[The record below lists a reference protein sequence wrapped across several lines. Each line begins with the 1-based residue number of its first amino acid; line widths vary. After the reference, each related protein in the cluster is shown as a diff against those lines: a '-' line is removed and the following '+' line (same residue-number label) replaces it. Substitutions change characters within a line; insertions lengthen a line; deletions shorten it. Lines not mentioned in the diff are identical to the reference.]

1 MSRVTLYTRAACCL
15 CDDAK
20 QVLAAARA
28 RVPFEF
34 EEIDIDR
41 NPEWQRL
48 YNEEVPVIAI
58 DGRKAFKYKVTMEEF
73 LKKLKARA

>member
-1 MSRVTLYTRAACCL
+1 MSRVTLYKRAACCL